1 MNSFYNMWNMDY
13 VQQQANAQQHHH
25 EQQLQVAETVRKL
38 QDFLDSWDK
47 IEPQYQSEATVGC
60 CAVLL
65 NYMKKYK

>member
-25 EQQLQVAETVRKL
+25 EQQLQVAETARKL

-47 IEPQYQSEATVGC
+47 IEPII
-60 CAVLL
+60 
-65 NYMKKYK
+65 